1 MLASFFIKLIT
12 AKVNIIYFKKNV
24 IPIKN
29 ELIFK
34 NPYWLVIFEKPIF
47 KSVD

>member
-1 MLASFFIKLIT
+1 MLASFLVKLIT
-12 AKVNIIYFKKNV
+12 ANVNIIYFKKNF

-34 NPYWLVIFEKPIF
+34 NLYWPVIFKKPIF